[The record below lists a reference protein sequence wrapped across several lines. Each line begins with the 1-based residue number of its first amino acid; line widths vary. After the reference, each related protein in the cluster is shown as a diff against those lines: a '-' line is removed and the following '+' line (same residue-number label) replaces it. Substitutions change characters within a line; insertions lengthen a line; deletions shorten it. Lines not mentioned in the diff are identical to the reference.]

1 MSECHERLVL
11 SHLKDITEPLLKW
24 TSPLG
29 LFSVS
34 ASFEGHILRS
44 VRLQQSAGGCSNL
57 KRLPNVASFSL
68 DLIDGSDVSFEV
80 CPPIHYA
87 NVNIS
92 KVIFLPLFEMGK

>member
-1 MSECHERLVL
+1 MFLFDS
-11 SHLKDITEPLLKW
+11 KW

-29 LFSVS
+29 PFSVS

-44 VRLQQSAGGCSNL
+44 VRLQQSAEGCSNL

-87 NVNIS
+87 NVNVS